1 VSFLLYFFISLI
13 LIAVILF
20 YFQIA
25 THFDITDKPNVRSSH
40 RNITIRG
47 GGIIFPVAALIW
59 FFLYGFAFKWTIAGL
74 SLIAIISFMD
84 DLKPLSGKVRIIVHF
99 VAISLMFYD
108 IGIYNLSWYWLLL
121 VYLLTIY
128 WINAFNFMD
137 GINAITPFY
146 SLSALLF
153 FEILNIKLK
162 FFPKELIIILM
173 LSVLIFSYFNARK
186 RAKAF
191 AGDVGSV
198 SMAFLLVWMLISLIL
213 KTGNIEYI
221 LFFSIYILDTLFTL
235 FFRILRRE
243 NIFQA
248 HRLHLY
254 QLLSNELKRP
264 HIQVS
269 LLYAISQTI
278 VNLIVVLLIRYELMN
293 FIVFLFILT
302 VLSIVYLA
310 VYRVVTIKIK
320 NI

>member
-1 VSFLLYFFISLI
+1 
-13 LIAVILF
+13 
-20 YFQIA
+20 
-25 THFDITDKPNVRSSH
+25 
-40 RNITIRG
+40 
-47 GGIIFPVAALIW
+47 
-59 FFLYGFAFKWTIAGL
+59 
-74 SLIAIISFMD
+74 MD

-278 VNLIVVLLIRYELMN
+278 VNLIVVLLILYELMN

>member
-1 VSFLLYFFISLI
+1 
-13 LIAVILF
+13 
-20 YFQIA
+20 
-25 THFDITDKPNVRSSH
+25 
-40 RNITIRG
+40 
-47 GGIIFPVAALIW
+47 
-59 FFLYGFAFKWTIAGL
+59 
-74 SLIAIISFMD
+74 
-84 DLKPLSGKVRIIVHF
+84 
-99 VAISLMFYD
+99 
-108 IGIYNLSWYWLLL
+108 
-121 VYLLTIY
+121 
-128 WINAFNFMD
+128 
-137 GINAITPFY
+137 
-146 SLSALLF
+146 
-153 FEILNIKLK
+153 
-162 FFPKELIIILM
+162 M

-278 VNLIVVLLIRYELMN
+278 VNLIVVLLIRYKLMN

>member
-1 VSFLLYFFISLI
+1 
-13 LIAVILF
+13 
-20 YFQIA
+20 
-25 THFDITDKPNVRSSH
+25 
-40 RNITIRG
+40 
-47 GGIIFPVAALIW
+47 
-59 FFLYGFAFKWTIAGL
+59 
-74 SLIAIISFMD
+74 
-84 DLKPLSGKVRIIVHF
+84 
-99 VAISLMFYD
+99 
-108 IGIYNLSWYWLLL
+108 
-121 VYLLTIY
+121 
-128 WINAFNFMD
+128 
-137 GINAITPFY
+137 
-146 SLSALLF
+146 
-153 FEILNIKLK
+153 
-162 FFPKELIIILM
+162 
-173 LSVLIFSYFNARK
+173 
-186 RAKAF
+186 
-191 AGDVGSV
+191 
-198 SMAFLLVWMLISLIL
+198 MLISLIL
-213 KTGNIEYI
+213 KTGKIEYI